1 MAEKPILATMTGEYF
16 QPVRLHYSV
25 LSRQGVLRAFK
36 RLRCVNRDPTRE
48 RWVWL
53 YDHEARTLPFKVT
66 YQQIPRHLHPI
77 IIGSFFLRGKGQLL
91 LDVRSFERA
100 TLAVEFF
107 DKHLP
112 RKAAK
117 LSEAEI
123 VNRLFSTEDSQITPD
138 QIFDR
143 QASIAPD
150 PEAAVKGMI
159 ELTAHLADPQEKLRI
174 AAEYMEA
181 QAKRPLPEIERIPI
195 HFYEEGIQSFT
206 TFSKLRQ
213 MVAMQHWLGNTG
225 YSMFDI
231 IQSLSKS
238 V

>member
-1 MAEKPILATMTGEYF
+1 MAEKPILATMTGEFF
-16 QPVRLHYSV
+16 QPVRLHYRV
-25 LSRQGVLRAFK
+25 LSREGVLRAFK
-36 RLRCVNRDPTRE
+36 RLRCVDRDPTRE

-53 YDHEARTLPFKVT
+53 YDHEACNLSFKVPC
-66 YQQIPRHLHPI
+66 QQIPRHLHPI
-77 IIGSFFLRGKGQLL
+77 IIGSFFLRGKGELL

-123 VNRLFSTEDSQITPD
+123 VNRLFSTEDSHVTPD

-150 PEAAVKGMI
+150 PDAAVKGMI

-181 QAKRPLPEIERIPI
+181 QAKQPLPEIERVPI

-206 TFSKLRQ
+206 TSSKLRQ
-213 MVAMQHWLGNTG
+213 IVAMQHWLGNTG

-231 IQSLSKS
+231 LQSMSKS